1 MVADFAFFIGALLTS
16 ARLNRLLVRD
26 TITAPIRAALDAQT
40 GRVSRFAAAA
50 LICVWCTGVYTAVIA
65 AAYTHWITGIT
76 WWALP
81 LTAGSIAWAAPVL
94 ASWLDD

>member
-1 MVADFAFFIGALLTS
+1 MADFAFFIGALLTS

-26 TITAPIRAALDAQT
+26 TITAPMRAVLDAQKSP
-40 GRVSRFAAAA
+40 VPRFAAAA
-50 LICVWCTGVYTAVIA
+50 LICVWCTGVYTATA
-65 AAYTHWITGIT
+65 TAAYTHWLTGIT

-94 ASWLDD
+94 ANWLDD

>member
-1 MVADFAFFIGALLTS
+1 VVADFAFFIGALLTS

-26 TITAPIRAALDAQT
+26 TITAPMRAVLDAQKSP
-40 GRVSRFAAAA
+40 VPRFAAAA
-50 LICVWCTGVYTAVIA
+50 LICVWCTGVYTATA
-65 AAYTHWITGIT
+65 TAAYTHWLTGIT

-94 ASWLDD
+94 ANWLDD